1 MAIVKGGISKQ
12 LSGSY
17 GGVTITQ
24 HKNGT
29 TSLKA
34 KNKKSEKPRTGKQL
48 SVQQDQSIC
57 SAFGRAINGFIRI
70 GYALEIKRTGADNAF
85 NALSS
90 HVRSVITGEY
100 PNRRIDYSRVLVT
113 KGEMTPPENASV
125 TVTDRGLFFSWDPR
139 METDGQH
146 YSDHVMLMA
155 YFEGKRE
162 ATFKIAGAP
171 RREGKDYL
179 LISDEFKGEVAEVY
193 ISLIKDEQDSVSDSV
208 YLGQITC

>member
-29 TSLKA
+29 TSLKS
-34 KNKKSEKPRTGKQL
+34 KNKKSEKPRTTKQL

-70 GYALEIKRTGADNAF
+70 GYALETKKMGADNAF
-85 NALSS
+85 NAFSS
-90 HVRSVITGEY
+90 HVRSVFTGEY
-100 PNRRIDYSRVLVT
+100 PHRKIDYSKVFVT
-113 KGEMTPPENASV
+113 KGEMNPPENATV
-125 TVTDRGLFFSWDPR
+125 AVTDNGLSFSWDPGV
-139 METDGQH
+139 ETDGQH
-146 YSDHVMLMA
+146 YTDHVMLMA

-162 ATFKIAGAP
+162 AVFKIAGAQ

-179 LISDEFKGEVAEVY
+179 LISDELKGEAAEVF
-193 ISLIKDEQDSVSDSV
+193 ISLMTDEQDAVSNSV
-208 YLGQITC
+208 YLGQINW